1 MRFLHPKGMM
11 KTMKNTVKI
20 ALLTGY
26 LGAGKTTLLNH
37 ILANTEGIR
46 AAVIVND
53 IGEVNIDAALIEKA
67 GAVERND
74 MVPLMNGCICCTL
87 KDDLADGLR
96 RLAASGKFDY
106 IIIEA
111 SGICEPLPIA
121 QTIAMICEESTEGGL
136 PIVLDNIV
144 AVVDAARMR
153 DEFDD
158 GKKLLAEEIDEDDV
172 ESLLIQQ
179 LEFCNTVILNKADL
193 VSEEDLKELR
203 AIVRSLQK
211 DAVIYEAKNCDLPIT
226 KLLNTGLFDL
236 DAALNSAAWVDA
248 MEHPEEHEN
257 PEVLEYGIETFV
269 YYRRKPFCLPALD
282 ALCEDWFPGVIRTK
296 GMVWY
301 REDPDMAYILEQS
314 GRQISEQQAGLFI
327 ASAPKKEQRELL
339 KRFPEAKETWDPVYG
354 DRMIKLVFIGRSMD
368 RADIEAHLD
377 ACLTD

>member
-1 MRFLHPKGMM
+1 M
-11 KTMKNTVKI
+11 KPTVKI
-20 ALLTGY
+20 ALITGY

-53 IGEVNIDAALIEKA
+53 IGEVNIDADLIERS

-87 KDDLADGLR
+87 KDDLAEGLR

-121 QTIAMICEESTEGGL
+121 QTIALICEESTEGGIPL
-136 PIVLDNIV
+136 VLDNIV

-158 GKKLLAEEIDEDDV
+158 GKQLMKEDIDEDDI

-193 VSEEDLKELR
+193 VTEENLKELR
-203 AIVRSLQK
+203 AIVRGLQK
-211 DAVIYEAKNCDLPIT
+211 DAVIYEANNCDLPIT

-236 DAALNSAAWVDA
+236 DKALGSAAWVDA

-269 YYRRKPFCLPALD
+269 YYRRKPFCLPALN
-282 ALCEDWFPGVIRTK
+282 ALCEDWFPGVIRSK

-314 GRQISEQQAGLFI
+314 GRQITEQQAGFFI
-327 ASAPKKEQRELL
+327 ASAPKKEQKELL
-339 KRFPEAKETWDPVYG
+339 KRYPDAKETWDPVYG
-354 DRMIKLVFIGRSMD
+354 DRMIKLVFIGRNMN